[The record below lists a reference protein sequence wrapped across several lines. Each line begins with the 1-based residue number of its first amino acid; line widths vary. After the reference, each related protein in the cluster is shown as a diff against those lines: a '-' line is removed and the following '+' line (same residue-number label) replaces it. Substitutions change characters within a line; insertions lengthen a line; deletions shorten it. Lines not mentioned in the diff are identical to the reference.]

1 VHGLALEAAG
11 VDYDET
17 AGITVDDH
25 LRTSNRRIFAAGDVC
40 LEAKF
45 TDIAEE
51 SARIGVRNA
60 LLRGRE
66 RLSERVVPWCT
77 YTDPEIAHVGL
88 YVREANARGIP
99 IKTYTIPMHQVDRA
113 ITDSE
118 QDGFVKLHV
127 SEGSDHILGATIVS
141 RDAGDMISQ
150 VTLAMVAG
158 VGLRTLAKVIH
169 AYPTKT
175 EAIREAAMA
184 YNRRRLSGRLLARL
198 RRCLPGGQ

>member
-1 VHGLALEAAG
+1 
-11 VDYDET
+11 
-17 AGITVDDH
+17 
-25 LRTSNRRIFAAGDVC
+25 
-40 LEAKF
+40 
-45 TDIAEE
+45 
-51 SARIGVRNA
+51 VRNA
-60 LLRGRE
+60 LLGARE

-198 RRCLPGGQ
+198 RRCLPR